1 MAINKPN
8 FPGFINIMK
17 WLRGCWAAIKI
28 IKAKKNFVNSL
39 AIVAEQGVK
48 IAFGMYVGFYL
59 VRHLGPAGYGE
70 LSLGMSIAA
79 LTGSIARLGLDG
91 VVLRS
96 MAQNMEKKHEI
107 QGASFQILLIASV
120 INLLVLYGI
129 ERLWFDRSVQHFLLP
144 IIGASVVFQTVSV
157 MDWGQQLARRAGVS
171 AAVRTA
177 GSVLSN
183 LAKLLVIATDGG
195 VLQVAIITSAE
206 HLFAWIIYSR
216 VAPQEIKGVLFCQ
229 FDRAVWG
236 PLIKSGF
243 PMLITLFATSGYSK
257 IDHLIISELYGNAL
271 LGAYAAAIK
280 IFDSWAAL
288 PYMLTMQFI
297 PALVAA
303 RGMPGYINK
312 VSKLYCAVFLM
323 AVLFCVPMM
332 IAPDFI
338 VYSLYGSGYKETS
351 RVLPLVMY
359 CALMAS
365 VVSCN
370 TRVLISEGVEN
381 IVAMRAVISLVII
394 TLLCYPLTKEFS
406 IIGSAISLSITLTIS
421 AFVLDYLPIFG
432 SKTLR
437 DAKISAL
444 SRLLCRNVA

>member
-1 MAINKPN
+1 MFCPN
-8 FPGFINIMK
+8 FFGLAAMMK
-17 WLRGCWAAIKI
+17 WLSDWRAAIALI
-28 IKAKKNFVNSL
+28 AAKKNVLNSL

-96 MAQNMEKKHEI
+96 MAQDLERKHEI

-120 INLLVLYGI
+120 LNLLVLYGI
-129 ERLWFDRSVQHFLLP
+129 ERLWFDRSVQRFLLP
-144 IIGASVVFQTVSV
+144 VIGASVVFQTVSV
-157 MDWGQQLARRAGVS
+157 LDWGQQLARRAGVS

-177 GSVLSN
+177 GSVFSN
-183 LAKLLVIATDGG
+183 LTKLLVIATDGG

-206 HLFAWIIYSR
+206 HLFSWIIYSR
-216 VAPQEIKGVLFCQ
+216 VAPQEMKGIFFQ
-229 FDRAVWG
+229 RFDRAVWG
-236 PLIKSGF
+236 SLIRSGL

-257 IDHLIISELYGNAL
+257 IDHLIISKLYDNSL

-288 PYMLTMQFI
+288 PYMLTTQFI

-303 RGMPGYINK
+303 RGQPGYIDK
-312 VSKLYCAVFLM
+312 VSKLYGGVFLM
-323 AVLFCVPMM
+323 SVFFCVPMM
-332 IAPDFI
+332 IVPDFVI
-338 VYSLYGSGYKETS
+338 SILYGGGYEETS
-351 RVLPLVMY
+351 GVLPLVMY
-359 CALMAS
+359 CAVMAS

-370 TRVLISEGVEN
+370 TRVLISEGLEN
-381 IVAMRAVISLVII
+381 VVALRATISLVLMA
-394 TLLCYPLTKEFS
+394 LLCYPMTKE
-406 IIGSAISLSITLTIS
+406 LSILGAALSLCITLAVS
-421 AFVLDYLPIFG
+421 AFFLDYLPMRG
-432 SKTLR
+432 GKTLR
-437 DAKISAL
+437 DAKINAL
-444 SRLLCRNVA
+444 SRLTRRINA